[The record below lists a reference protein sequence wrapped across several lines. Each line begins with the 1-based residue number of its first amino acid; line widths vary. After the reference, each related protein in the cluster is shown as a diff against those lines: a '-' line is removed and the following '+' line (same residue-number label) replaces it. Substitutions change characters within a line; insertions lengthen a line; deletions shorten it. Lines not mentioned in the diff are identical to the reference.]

1 MKRSITVP
9 GTGRIIVEPDVA
21 SVRLGVNV
29 IRDSAGAARETAA
42 LTMKQIL
49 DAVLAKGV
57 ARRDIRT
64 ALVSLNPVMDYS
76 GKDGPRIT
84 GYQVANTLS
93 VTVRNLEVTGPL
105 IDAALAAGASTLDSL
120 EFRLDDP
127 TDAQEQARTAAMED
141 AHARAATIAKAAG
154 AKLGSVLAVSEGERF
169 AGPAPF
175 PAARAMAMKAADS
188 ADTPVESG
196 SQEVSVALTVIFEL
210 VRGR

>member
-127 TDAQEQARTAAMED
+127 TDAQEQARTAAMGD
-141 AHARAATIAKAAG
+141 AHARATTIAKSAG

-169 AGPAPF
+169 AGQAPF

-196 SQEVSVALTVIFEL
+196 SQEISVALSVTFEL
-210 VRGR
+210 ASGR

>member
-1 MKRSITVP
+1 
-9 GTGRIIVEPDVA
+9 
-21 SVRLGVNV
+21 
-29 IRDSAGAARETAA
+29 
-42 LTMKQIL
+42 MKQIL

-175 PAARAMAMKAADS
+175 PAARAMAMKAVDS

>member
-141 AHARAATIAKAAG
+141 AHARAATIAKSCG

-196 SQEVSVALTVIFEL
+196 SQEVSVALTVTFEL
-210 VRGR
+210 ARGR